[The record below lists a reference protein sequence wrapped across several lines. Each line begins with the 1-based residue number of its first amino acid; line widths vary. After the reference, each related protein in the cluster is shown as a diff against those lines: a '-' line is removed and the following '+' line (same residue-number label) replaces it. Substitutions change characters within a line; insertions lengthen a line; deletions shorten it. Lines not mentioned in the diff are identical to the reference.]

1 MINILMFMVNLD
13 IDKGGVIMIDEEIKN
28 RVTTIFSKYDIY
40 NFEDLENRLKVLK
53 IIREKRVDVSML
65 IKTFFFIIFQ
75 RRTKDMYNDAACKDK
90 SDTFGSLELTQA
102 EYDLLY
108 KVLL

>member
-1 MINILMFMVNLD
+1 MF
-13 IDKGGVIMIDEEIKN
+13 DEKIKN
-28 RVTTIFSKYDIY
+28 RVITIFSKYEIR

-53 IIREKRVDVSML
+53 IIREKRVNVRAL
-65 IKTFFFIIFQ
+65 IKTFYFIITQ
-75 RRTKDMYNDAACKDK
+75 HRTKDMYNDAECKNKGDL
-90 SDTFGSLELTQA
+90 FVSLELTQA